1 MENLLVGIVLFV
13 LILMLLTIVAEL
25 VYAILNKRA
34 KNWLDKRDNEI
45 TKELDNIN
53 YRLRTDDE
61 LRFIFH
67 KHDGFYICSTYNS
80 KAVDKRTKLMSPI
93 KLRKV
98 LFKMYETPYD
108 QVLEPLFADYEN
120 HKREQEEKANK
131 ALFSNNNYKRA
142 VKFKRPDEDK

>member
-67 KHDGFYICSTYNS
+67 KHDGFYISSTYNS
-80 KAVDKRTKLMSPI
+80 KAVDKRTKLMSAM

-120 HKREQEEKANK
+120 SKKEQEEKANK